1 MGNKQIKQFEELE
14 DKSIKE
20 LVSLAHSTLE
30 KIKQITKEKSGGA
43 DNVLGF
49 LGFILLFCSML
60 QGLALQESADM
71 TQALVSQLT
80 EKLKQR
86 QEVGYV
92 A

>member
-1 MGNKQIKQFEELE
+1 MGKVRQFDELE

-49 LGFILLFCSML
+49 LGFILLFCSLL
-60 QGLALQESADM
+60 QGLGLQEGADM
-71 TQALVSQLT
+71 TQQIVAQVM
-80 EKLKQR
+80 EKMRQR

>member
-1 MGNKQIKQFEELE
+1 MSKVRQFNELE

-49 LGFILLFCSML
+49 LGFILLFCSLL
-60 QGLALQESADM
+60 QGLGLQEGADM
-71 TQALVSQLT
+71 TQQIVAQVM
-80 EKLKQR
+80 EKMRQR